1 MGPQKRKRLKH
12 GERVTLSLMLAQ
24 VDLLTED
31 TTIGEHL
38 LALLYAARVYDNV
51 VRVRC
56 TLGDLGQLSKYVADE
71 ADDTKDKIRQQ
82 RLDEIF
88 EAIRTFEQSYYGAS
102 LRIVST
108 RPSAMRTGLED
119 P

>member
-1 MGPQKRKRLKH
+1 MGPQKRNALKL

-24 VDLLTED
+24 VDLLTDD

-56 TLGDLGQLSKYVADE
+56 TLGDLRQLSKYVADE
-71 ADDTKDKIRQQ
+71 ANNTKDKIRQQ

-88 EAIRTFEQSYYGAS
+88 ETIRTFELSYYGAS

-108 RPSAMRTGLED
+108 RSSAMRTGLEG

>member
-1 MGPQKRKRLKH
+1 MGPQKRKRLKL
-12 GERVTLSLMLAQ
+12 GERVTLSLMLTQ

-38 LALLYAARVYDNV
+38 LSLLYTARVYDNV

-56 TLGDLGQLSKYVADE
+56 TLGDLGQLCKYVADE
-71 ADDTKDKIRQQ
+71 ANDTKDKIRQQ
-82 RLDEIF
+82 RLDEIS
-88 EAIRTFEQSYYGAS
+88 EAIRTLEQSYYGAS

-108 RPSAMRTGLED
+108 RTSAMRTGLED
-119 P
+119 S